1 MVRFVA
7 WTEIFAVFFVSHL
20 VGDFLFQTN
29 WQAENKAGG
38 LGADPIRRRALL
50 SHIATYALAFVPAFV
65 WLATD
70 IGGWVA
76 AVAAAVV
83 VPHLIQD
90 DGRLIASYMR
100 VAKHTPA
107 AHADFVTIAVDQ
119 SFHVVVL
126 FAIALAAAA

>member
-1 MVRFVA
+1 VA
-7 WTEIFAVFFVSHL
+7 WTEIVAVFIVSHL

-50 SHIATYALAFVPAFV
+50 SHITTYGIAFVPAFIV
-65 WLATD
+65 LATD
-70 IGGWVA
+70 IGAWAA

-83 VPHLIQD
+83 VPHLVQD
-90 DGRLIASYMR
+90 DGRLIGSYMR

-107 AHADFVTIAVDQ
+107 APADFVTIAVDQ
-119 SFHVVVL
+119 SFHVVAL
-126 FAIALAAAA
+126 FAIALVAAA